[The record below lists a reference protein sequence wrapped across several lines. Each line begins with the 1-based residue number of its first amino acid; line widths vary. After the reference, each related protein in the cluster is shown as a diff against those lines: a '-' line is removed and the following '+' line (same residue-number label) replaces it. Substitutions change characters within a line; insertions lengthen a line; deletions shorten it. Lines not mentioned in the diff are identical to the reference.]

1 MHPGLI
7 FVRFCGVM
15 SGLAEI
21 SPLVIIFY
29 SLSVEIKWNNPCNK
43 MAKILMDYNSSK
55 LASNIRYPRRVF
67 CYQESCLVFSRFMYL
82 NTFFALYQWE
92 TTGVSFLTVH
102 SLLFFTIILPLIFLV
117 VPLKYTS
124 PRSCE
129 VKCKMSH
136 WGWPSDPTLG
146 GYIRQT
152 QVPFFSICLTKCCCE
167 IMFFWAD
174 EMHYDLKGP
183 TLVCS
188 SQKLIILTLGSGVFD
203 TPCWLLQAV
212 PPPKCQML
220 LCLLS
225 DLICHLYPPWGRSPI
240 IKLWQDYPHH
250 PQLQVGCHSSCMA
263 RPPATAA
270 HAEPRHCLNAE
281 CQC

>member
-1 MHPGLI
+1 MVKCNMGFNSVLGVQVDICFRVKSTEAELIKNTAVLRLQKFFNCVAFWHLFFFGQYHLFSSFLITYWLTWIPMHPGLI

-15 SGLAEI
+15 SGLAVI

-92 TTGVSFLTVH
+92 TTGVSFLTIH

-136 WGWPSDPTLG
+136 WGWPSDPTL
-146 GYIRQT
+146 R
-152 QVPFFSICLTKCCCE
+152 
-167 IMFFWAD
+167 
-174 EMHYDLKGP
+174 
-183 TLVCS
+183 
-188 SQKLIILTLGSGVFD
+188 GVH
-203 TPCWLLQAV
+203 
-212 PPPKCQML
+212 PPNPSAIFL
-220 LCLLS
+220 HLS
-225 DLICHLYPPWGRSPI
+225 D
-240 IKLWQDYPHH
+240 
-250 PQLQVGCHSSCMA
+250 
-263 RPPATAA
+263 
-270 HAEPRHCLNAE
+270 
-281 CQC
+281 